1 MGARLARRHF
11 LEQKNALDSVDG
23 VSRSQKMRSTQ
34 STAFPGAKKCARL
47 SRRRFLEPKN
57 VLDSVDGVSRSQKM
71 CSTQSTERHRA
82 ETEGKRIFSPRQKKK
97 VMKNL
102 LKFQPPKS
110 ARLNVAEYTNFI
122 NRFRKITIGAGIGV
136 VHYEQ
141 ADMDRLVQ
149 LHGLLVDNVKRNMA
163 AAETASLQE
172 LEALR
177 DEIGR
182 IIIDSV
188 KAGQSMRLPAIVEA
202 SKQLWYVLQP
212 YNGFYALP
220 NMQETT
226 AIEGMLFDLS
236 KGDCPT
242 HLATLGLT
250 DYVTQL
256 ADANNRYAALEA
268 QRTVSNSDA
277 KAPESKSIRTEL
289 DALYTYITDVAFAH
303 QVLNPTSELARYIR
317 DVNDMIAEVN
327 AAYNQR
333 MGQTKAQTESV
344 PVPPPTTEPD
354 SGTTPEP
361 EPTPDPEPTPT
372 PTPDNGEDDDD
383 EGGLAG

>member
-1 MGARLARRHF
+1 
-11 LEQKNALDSVDG
+11 
-23 VSRSQKMRSTQ
+23 
-34 STAFPGAKKCARL
+34 
-47 SRRRFLEPKN
+47 
-57 VLDSVDGVSRSQKM
+57 
-71 CSTQSTERHRA
+71 
-82 ETEGKRIFSPRQKKK
+82 
-97 VMKNL
+97 MKDL
-102 LKFQPPKS
+102 LKFQPPKT
-110 ARLNVAEYTNFI
+110 ARLNAAEYTNFI
-122 NRFRKITIGAGIGV
+122 ERFLSLTTAAGAGV
-136 VHYEQ
+136 VHYLQ
-141 ADMDRLVQ
+141 ADVDRMTQ
-149 LHGLLVDNVKRNMA
+149 LRGLLVDNFKRNMA

-188 KAGQSMRLPAIVEA
+188 KAGQSMALPAIAEA
-202 SKQLWYVLQP
+202 SKALWFVLQP

-226 AIEGMLFDLS
+226 AIEGMLMDLS
-236 KGDCPT
+236 RGDCPT

-250 DYVTQL
+250 DYVAQL
-256 ADANNRYAALEA
+256 ADANNRYVALEA

-277 KAPESKSIRTEL
+277 KAPDSKTIRTEM

-303 QVLNPTSELARYIR
+303 QVLNPTTELARYIR

-333 MGQTKAQTESV
+333 TGQTKKKDDET
-344 PVPPPTTEPD
+344 PLPPPTTDTEP
-354 SGTTPEP
+354 GTTPEP
-361 EPTPDPEPTPT
+361 EPTP
-372 PTPDNGEDDDD
+372 TPDPDTGEDDDD